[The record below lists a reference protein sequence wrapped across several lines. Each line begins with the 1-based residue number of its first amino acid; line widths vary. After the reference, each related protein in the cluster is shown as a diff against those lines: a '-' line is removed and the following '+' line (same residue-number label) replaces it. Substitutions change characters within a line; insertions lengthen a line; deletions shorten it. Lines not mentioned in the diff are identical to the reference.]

1 MKCPFKKTTYNLDAF
16 GNLVG
21 VMAGTDGSIAESR
34 EVFNECDK
42 ENCMAFS
49 VEEEKCQLC
58 QRLKRNT
65 NE

>member
-1 MKCPFKKTTYNLDAF
+1 MKCPFKKTTFNLDAF

-34 EVFNECDK
+34 EIFNECDK
-42 ENCMAFS
+42 ENCMAYFNEVCS
-49 VEEEKCQLC
+49 LC
-58 QRLKRNT
+58 QGIRRNT

>member
-42 ENCMAFS
+42 EKLYGFF
-49 VEEEKCQLC
+49 
-58 QRLKRNT
+58 R
-65 NE
+65 

>member
-42 ENCMAFS
+42 ENCMAYS
-49 VEEEKCQLC
+49 NDTCSLC
-58 QRLKRNT
+58 RDLRRNI

>member
-42 ENCMAFS
+42 ENCMAYFNDACS
-49 VEEEKCQLC
+49 LC
-58 QRLKRNT
+58 RDLRRNT